1 MTPVVASFI
10 AGILVGLV
18 VGVFIGGIATWVIF
32 VLTS

>member
-10 AGILVGLV
+10 AGLLVGLV
-18 VGVFIGGIATWVIF
+18 IGMFIGGIAMWVIF